1 MIDQDTQN
9 QIDQA
14 VAQITAKF
22 DAEKQAAVQAIA
34 VEKDGEIASL
44 QNQLAQ
50 KDAETGQ
57 KVKEGQGEILVS
69 FKSRFGLN

>member
-14 VAQITAKF
+14 VQQITAKF
-22 DAEKQAAVQAIA
+22 DAEKQAAIQAVTA
-34 VEKDGEIASL
+34 EKDNEIANL
-44 QNQLAQ
+44 NNQLAQ
-50 KDAETGQ
+50 KDAATDQ
-57 KVKEGQGEILVS
+57 RVKEGQGEILVT

>member
-22 DAEKQAAVQAIA
+22 DAEKQAAIQAVTA
-34 VEKDGEIASL
+34 EKDNEIANL
-44 QNQLAQ
+44 NNQLAQ

-57 KVKEGQGEILVS
+57 KVKEGQGEILVT